1 MPSNWL
7 SAGKC
12 ASRMKVVLTGN
23 KRLSPASLCL
33 CLRPRP
39 DFFYRCF
46 PDGQMNLELRCS
58 GDPDV
63 VMEGRKSFPSGHS
76 SCKGF
81 SMVNYVTAA
90 GTFSSVCSY
99 ILASRLSKSSVLHYS
114 KKHLSLNIFLFFF
127 CSLSSFFF
135 LCIRLSPAPI
145 TFPSLCL
152 FGTSF
157 LCRSGL
163 HSAVHCG
170 KATVF
175 QRSRSRQSMAA
186 MRLPH
191 TSSHCNSD
199 RSLQNLRLQTPLAR
213 SESQKY

>member
-1 MPSNWL
+1 MEFSPTPSNWL
-7 SAGKC
+7 SAGKH
-12 ASRMKVVLTGN
+12 ASRTKVGLTGS
-23 KRLSPASLCL
+23 KRLSPPFLCL

-63 VMEGRKSFPSGHS
+63 IMEGRKSFPSGHS

-99 ILASRLSKSSVLHYS
+99 ILASRLSKSSMLHYS
-114 KKHLSLNIFLFFF
+114 KKHPHSFFLFFCCLSVF
-127 CSLSSFFF
+127 SASFHLLRSLFQASLS
-135 LCIRLSPAPI
+135 
-145 TFPSLCL
+145 
-152 FGTSF
+152 GTSF

-170 KATVF
+170 KASVF
-175 QRSRSRQSMAA
+175 QHGGSRQSMAA
-186 MRLPH
+186 VRLPH

-199 RSLQNLRLQTPLAR
+199 RPLQNLRLQTPLAR